1 MKFYAVCFQAS
12 SKWYGKLIR
21 RLTKCEYNH
30 VYMEYVSED
39 WDSTD
44 IVRLDG
50 IRHSEIRGVHFDLDI
65 TPEGVIAVPT
75 RKRDEVVK
83 KFYPLTIEE
92 ENSLTYS
99 LSRKVNKLGNK
110 YDWVGLFSGL
120 FRLLLWRAT
129 GKIVLRSVHSKGRM
143 FCSEMVSTVLKD
155 AFMDWGTVPSETS
168 PCDVLDY
175 VQRSGHFWS
184 PENDG

>member
-12 SKWYGKLIR
+12 STWHGKLIR
-21 RLTKCEYNH
+21 KLTKCEYNH

-44 IVRLDG
+44 IVRLAG
-50 IRHSEIRGVHFDLDI
+50 IRHSETSGVHFDLDI

-75 RKRDEVVK
+75 RKRDGVVK

-92 ENSLTYS
+92 ESSLTYS
-99 LSRKVNKLGNK
+99 LSRKVHTLGNK

-120 FRLLLWRAT
+120 FRLLIWRVM
-129 GKIVLRSVHSKGRM
+129 GKNVLRSVHSKGRM

-155 AFMDWGTVPSETS
+155 AFMDWDTVPSETS
-168 PCDVLDY
+168 PCDVLNY
-175 VQRSGHFWS
+175 VANSKHFWS
-184 PENDG
+184 FEHEG